1 MKKLLLLLSCCLA
14 TWCSV
19 QAGAKYSASSSEV
32 SGMFQETSASNVML
46 SSPAAATSSGPGQ
59 ITSFSYKEKESK
71 IYITYKTNNATS
83 ASVNLLSGGRIVNSS
98 PISIPVSNSGS
109 RTEAIS
115 VASNWPEAMYVV
127 LLYVNG
133 SVKGQ
138 ISYGSVG
145 PCYSVNVNVN
155 AWGDIKTV
163 TPVNTRKV
171 TVNYILQHG
180 STANSSMRIYDG
192 TKLLCT
198 KSLSNTNVNTYQN
211 VTLEPNSFL
220 EYEKKYTCKLYTG
233 NKVLDS
239 LNFKIAAPQ
248 INGEIWAIA
257 CSYDK
262 TVEVDYILNNAQN
275 ASMNIYDY
283 DTNEKLLPGN
293 GVSISNSSTEKKVII
308 KNVPLK
314 SYHRYYVKITAQDLV
329 EKDWSIRENFNSEI
343 INGDAGKVYTNKI
356 ENLSYVNNRISVDF
370 TIQKIG
376 SNVGFKLINTRTGA
390 TYRYDRGQWQQNT
403 GNDYITIPENGTNT
417 YVVVLVV
424 NNTDS
429 DGRQILVTR

>member
-1 MKKLLLLLSCCLA
+1 M
-14 TWCSV
+14 
-19 QAGAKYSASSSEV
+19 
-32 SGMFQETSASNVML
+32 
-46 SSPAAATSSGPGQ
+46 
-59 ITSFSYKEKESK
+59 
-71 IYITYKTNNATS
+71 
-83 ASVNLLSGGRIVNSS
+83 
-98 PISIPVSNSGS
+98 
-109 RTEAIS
+109 
-115 VASNWPEAMYVV
+115 
-127 LLYVNG
+127 
-133 SVKGQ
+133 
-138 ISYGSVG
+138 
-145 PCYSVNVNVN
+145 
-155 AWGDIKTV
+155 
-163 TPVNTRKV
+163 
-171 TVNYILQHG
+171 
-180 STANSSMRIYDG
+180 
-192 TKLLCT
+192 
-198 KSLSNTNVNTYQN
+198 
-211 VTLEPNSFL
+211 
-220 EYEKKYTCKLYTG
+220 
-233 NKVLDS
+233 DS
-239 LNFKIAAPQ
+239 LNFKIAAPK

-329 EKDWSIRENFNSEI
+329 GKDWSIRENFNSEI
-343 INGDAGKVYTNKI
+343 INGDAEKVYTNKI
-356 ENLSYVNNRISVDF
+356 ENLSYVNNTISVDF

-390 TYRYDRGQWQQNT
+390 TYRYDRGKWQQNT